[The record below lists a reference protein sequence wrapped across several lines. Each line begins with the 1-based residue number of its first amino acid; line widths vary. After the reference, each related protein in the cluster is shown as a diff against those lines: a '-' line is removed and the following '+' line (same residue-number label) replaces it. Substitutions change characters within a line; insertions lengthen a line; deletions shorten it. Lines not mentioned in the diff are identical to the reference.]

1 MGFQDTINEIFK
13 GLTGDNKADIQYL
26 KEQMEQH
33 RDDENST
40 EIIRA
45 LGRKVF
51 ELLPDEAKAEL
62 NQIIGNEVDTI
73 NSTVEEAKF
82 QLSQNNPLKAEEL
95 LKSAIDSI
103 PLEFKD
109 DEENVAIFALRA
121 LWKLLFSLSLRNTKR
136 LFVKRPTILLRF
148 ISCMLIA

>member
-103 PLEFKD
+103 PLNSRTMK
-109 DEENVAIFALRA
+109 NVAIFALRE

>member
-1 MGFQDTINEIFK
+1 MDVSQYLDIFIDESSEHIQTLSDCIMTLEQEPENKDTINEIFK

-82 QLSQNNPLKAEEL
+82 QLSQNNPLKAEEPAQQARDPH
-95 LKSAIDSI
+95 KA
-103 PLEFKD
+103 
-109 DEENVAIFALRA
+109 R
-121 LWKLLFSLSLRNTKR
+121 LSG
-136 LFVKRPTILLRF
+136 
-148 ISCMLIA
+148 

>member
-82 QLSQNNPLKAEEL
+82 QLSQNNPLKAEEPAQQARDPH
-95 LKSAIDSI
+95 KAC
-103 PLEFKD
+103 
-109 DEENVAIFALRA
+109 
-121 LWKLLFSLSLRNTKR
+121 LSG
-136 LFVKRPTILLRF
+136 
-148 ISCMLIA
+148 